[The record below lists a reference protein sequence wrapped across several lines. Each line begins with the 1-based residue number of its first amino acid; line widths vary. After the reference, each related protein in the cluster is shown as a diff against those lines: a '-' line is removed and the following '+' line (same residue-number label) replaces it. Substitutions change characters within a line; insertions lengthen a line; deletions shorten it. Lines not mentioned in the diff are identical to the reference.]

1 MYRYRVQFKKLNMK
15 HIKLFESFS
24 EEKTKIEMNLTG
36 TNPDVEYGCT
46 AVGVGNTPG
55 EAARFVLQAACDW
68 LRNADASIHIKD
80 FSKFEDT
87 VSDYVEDDELE
98 EVLEMLEIGEIKT
111 FGIFTDPWGG
121 RGQSSFLSSHGDNI
135 EADADVEK
143 ALPGAS
149 IGGFILDGYVD
160 EV

>member
-1 MYRYRVQFKKLNMK
+1 MK
-15 HIKLFESFS
+15 WIKLFESFS
-24 EEKTKIEMNLTG
+24 GEKTKIEMNLTG
-36 TNPDVEYGCT
+36 SNPDSEYGCT
-46 AVGVGNTPG
+46 AVGVGNTPR
-55 EAARFVLQAACDW
+55 EAAMFVLQAACDW
-68 LRNADASIHIKD
+68 LRNVDDSIHIKD
-80 FSKFEDT
+80 FAKFEDT

-111 FGIFTDPWGG
+111 FEISTDLWGG

-149 IGGFILDGYVD
+149 IGGFILDAYVD
-160 EV
+160 EGDEDEDED